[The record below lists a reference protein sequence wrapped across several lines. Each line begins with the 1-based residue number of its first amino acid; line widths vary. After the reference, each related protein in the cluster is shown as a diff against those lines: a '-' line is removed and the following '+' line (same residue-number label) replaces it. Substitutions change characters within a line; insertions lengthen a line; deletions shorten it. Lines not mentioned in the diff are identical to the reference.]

1 MRSENKDSKI
11 NIPLSGNYPDKSD
24 ATKDIHL
31 KLLDLSHITHPTE
44 KRFLLPLFSIY
55 TYFLSLQLNKYT
67 KLQKPN

>member
-24 ATKDIHL
+24 ATEDIHL
-31 KLLDLSHITHPTE
+31 KLLDLPHITHPTE

-55 TYFLSLQLNKYT
+55 T
-67 KLQKPN
+67 